1 MDLEN
6 MTAKLTKILVDYQD
20 PAQDLVDSIDPD
32 IKPLGDIKGFD
43 SHFIPEVVRLLAREL
58 GEPLPKGA
66 KIRNIFVEKGK
77 KLTVREIAQK
87 FGEKYSRKGSK
98 V

>member
-6 MTAKLTKILVDYQD
+6 VTAKLSAILVDYQD
-20 PAQDLVDSIDPD
+20 PAQNPASRIDPD

-58 GEPLPKGA
+58 GDPLPKGT
-66 KIRNIFVEKGK
+66 KIRNIFVENGR
-77 KLTVREIAQK
+77 KLTVREIAGK
-87 FGEKYSRKGSK
+87 FVGKYSRTGSK

>member
-6 MTAKLTKILVDYQD
+6 VTAKLAEILVDYRD
-20 PAQDLVDSIDPD
+20 PAQDSADRIDPG

-43 SHFIPEVVRLLAREL
+43 SHFIPEIVRLLAREL
-58 GEPLPKGA
+58 GNPLPKGT

-77 KLTVREIAQK
+77 KLTVVEIARK
-87 FGEKYSRKGSK
+87 FVEKYSRKGSK

>member
-6 MTAKLTKILVDYQD
+6 VTKKLAEILVDYQD
-20 PAQDLVDSIDPD
+20 PAQDPADRVDPD
-32 IKPLGDIKGFD
+32 VRPLGGIKGFD
-43 SHFIPEVVRLLAREL
+43 SHFIPEVVRRLAREL
-58 GEPLPKGA
+58 GEPIPKGT

-77 KLTVREIAQK
+77 KQTVREIAGK
-87 FGEKYSRKGSK
+87 FVEQYSRKGTK